1 MSSPE
6 RYHDLRVA
14 VLAGGSS
21 GERAV
26 SLEGGAAVARALAGS
41 GCTTVLLDPAAPDF
55 VARLLEAR
63 VRVAF
68 VLVHGRGG
76 EDGSL
81 QGLLETLGLP
91 YTGSGVLASALAFD
105 KMRSKW
111 IWNAHAL
118 PVPAG
123 VALVRG
129 EPLPHSDTLRGP
141 WCVKPAAEGSSLGV
155 SRVDAPKDLPEA
167 LERAW
172 GFGPVALVEEW
183 LEGEELTVSLL
194 GDRALPAVRIR
205 PRRPFY
211 DYVAKYEDA
220 GTEYFCPAGLGSA
233 LEKELAALARRA
245 SALLGGRGWG
255 RVDFR
260 LDHDGRPRLL
270 ELNTVPGMTTHSLFP
285 MAARAAG
292 LDFPELCRAVLD
304 EALSRDAGD

>member
-1 MSSPE
+1 MPSPE
-6 RYHDLRVA
+6 RSHDLRVA

-26 SLEGGAAVARALAGS
+26 SLEGGAAVARALAES

-55 VARLLEAR
+55 VVRLLEAR
-63 VRVAF
+63 VRVVF

-81 QGLLETLGLP
+81 QGLLEFLGLP
-91 YTGSGVLASALAFD
+91 YTGCGVLASALGFD

-111 IWNAHAL
+111 IWSAHAL

-129 EPLPHSDTLRGP
+129 DPLPRPEALRGP

-155 SRVDAPKDLPEA
+155 SRVDAPEDLPEA

-220 GTEYFCPAGLGSA
+220 GTEYFCPAGLGAA
-233 LEKELAALARRA
+233 LEKELGTLARRA

-260 LDHDGRPRLL
+260 LDRDGRPRLL

-292 LDFPELCRAVLD
+292 LDFTELCRAVLD
-304 EALSRDAGD
+304 EALARDAGD